1 MKSHSAIPKVVS
13 ALIGVGAFVAGSAA
27 YAGPTVSVNVSD
39 NVMLLD
45 LSPARIDGAAHL
57 REVLDSLRSAS
68 VVKRTQKEDVVR
80 VAVADTRSRG

>member
-1 MKSHSAIPKVVS
+1 MKTHSAIPKFAR

-27 YAGPTVSVNVSD
+27 YAGQTVAVRVSD
-39 NVMLLD
+39 NAMLLD
-45 LSPARIDGAAHL
+45 MSPLRIDAAAHL

-68 VVKRTQKEDVVR
+68 VTRRPRDEVVK